1 MKTIFTSS
9 IILLLLTLVL
19 GCRKRPEKTTGEIKV
34 LSGIYPSVSKGLE
47 SGRTFHVSTLS
58 FSPKGLIESA
68 LEPDGS
74 RQWHHLGKEGYWTL
88 LLVGGIK
95 GETPTAP
102 LSYRTKQSGAPF
114 LKGLPPGYAR
124 REELSDTLL
133 FKKRY
138 RRFEIRTPHSL
149 TRYYIFKT
157 DTLCPY
163 EVYPGVYGK
172 YKGRLERIDSYD
184 KKRDV
189 FTTFQLLHSATVSS
203 EGSHVL
209 SLLKPR
215 L

>member
-1 MKTIFTSS
+1 MKTIFS
-9 IILLLLTLVL
+9 ISIVLLLLTLVL
-19 GCRKRPEKTTGEIKV
+19 GCRKRPEKNTGEIKV

-47 SGRTFHVSTLS
+47 SGRTFLISTLS
-58 FSPKGLIESA
+58 FSPRGLIESA

-74 RQWHHLGKEGYWTL
+74 RKWHHLGKEGYWTL
-88 LLVGGIK
+88 PPEGGAK
-95 GETPTAP
+95 SETTEP

-114 LKGLPPGYAR
+114 LKGFPPGYAR
-124 REELSDTLL
+124 REELADTLL

-157 DTLCPY
+157 DTLSPY
-163 EVYPGVYGK
+163 EVYPGVYGE

-189 FTTFQLLHSATVSS
+189 FTTFQLLHTATVSS
-203 EGSHVL
+203 EASHVL

>member
-9 IILLLLTLVL
+9 IILLFLTLVL
-19 GCRKRPEKTTGEIKV
+19 GCKKRPEKSTGEIKV

-47 SGRTFHVSTLS
+47 SGRTFHISTLS

-74 RQWHHLGKEGYWTL
+74 RGWHHLGKEGYWTL
-88 LLVGGIK
+88 PLVGGIK

-138 RRFEIRTPHSL
+138 RRFEIRTPHS
-149 TRYYIFKT
+149 
-157 DTLCPY
+157 P
-163 EVYPGVYGK
+163 
-172 YKGRLERIDSYD
+172 S
-184 KKRDV
+184 
-189 FTTFQLLHSATVSS
+189 TTTTVEANRSPTTAKEFS
-203 EGSHVL
+203 PLFIL
-209 SLLKPR
+209 SLR
-215 L
+215 LRRSQPSLLFLSPKVM